1 MSKRFTI
8 VENIKNNK
16 HMREMKVYTGGGDVI
31 LDLNVVNEKGMKSLP
46 GSGKSLFKGP
56 GVRGSMVSTRHWK
69 KDSMSGAEWASRL
82 MAREKAST

>member
-1 MSKRFTI
+1 MILAFMKLLSREKYINTYLMSKRFTI
-8 VENIKNNK
+8 VENTKKNK

-56 GVRGSMVSTRHWK
+56 GVRGSMVSTRH
-69 KDSMSGAEWASRL
+69 
-82 MAREKAST
+82 